1 MRARVP
7 MRTLGGEGGVKKTS
21 MPSVCVSLSQIVSH
35 SVSSCVCVS
44 AVAERNSLQGKKWR
58 GVYGRE
64 RQGRWDDDDD
74 DDDAE
79 LEEEDEEEEGTK
91 GLEYDDT
98 DASAA
103 LSALLI

>member
-1 MRARVP
+1 M
-7 MRTLGGEGGVKKTS
+7 
-21 MPSVCVSLSQIVSH
+21 
-35 SVSSCVCVS
+35 
-44 AVAERNSLQGKKWR
+44 
-58 GVYGRE
+58 YGRE

-79 LEEEDEEEEGTK
+79 LEEEKEEEAEGGTK

>member
-1 MRARVP
+1 MRGRVP
-7 MRTLGGEGGVKKTS
+7 MRTLRGREKKKTS

-44 AVAERNSLQGKKWR
+44 AVAERNSLQGKKRR

-79 LEEEDEEEEGTK
+79 LEEEEEAEGGTK

>member
-1 MRARVP
+1 
-7 MRTLGGEGGVKKTS
+7 

-44 AVAERNSLQGKKWR
+44 AVAERNSLQGKKRR
-58 GVYGRE
+58 GVHGRE
-64 RQGRWDDDDD
+64 TQGRWDDDDD
-74 DDDAE
+74 DDAE
-79 LEEEDEEEEGTK
+79 QEGEEEEEAEGGTK